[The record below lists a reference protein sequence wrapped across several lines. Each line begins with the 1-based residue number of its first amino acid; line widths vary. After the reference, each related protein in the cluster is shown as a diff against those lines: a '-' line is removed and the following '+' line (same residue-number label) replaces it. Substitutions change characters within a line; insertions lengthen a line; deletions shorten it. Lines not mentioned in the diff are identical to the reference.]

1 MVMGIHGGQGW
12 GEDWGS
18 DDEIICIEEVMVSSK
33 GLAYFRVME
42 LGGVY
47 F

>member
-1 MVMGIHGGQGW
+1 MGIYGDQGW
-12 GEDWGS
+12 GEDWGN
-18 DDEIICIEEVMVSSK
+18 DDEIICIKEMMVSSK
-33 GLAYFRVME
+33 SLSYFRVME